1 MNDIHRLLIEG
12 KPEQALVLMAEYIK
26 TRNLKIECP
35 DYSDHPNRHEYL
47 QQNLKGGTGLLN
59 SMFTEMYTLVPGCKR
74 HKQLIE
80 ALDSAI
86 LGWVET
92 WICLN
97 L

>member
-1 MNDIHRLLIEG
+1 MNNIHLLLNEG
-12 KPEQALVLMAEYIK
+12 KPEQALLLMAEYIK
-26 TRNLKIECP
+26 TRNLKIERP
-35 DYSDHPNRHEYL
+35 DYGDHPDLEKYL

-59 SMFTEMYTLVPGCKR
+59 SMFIEMYTLVPGSLR
-74 HKQLIE
+74 HRQLIQE
-80 ALDSAI
+80 LDSAI